1 MSVYFY
7 YCVDLYGT
15 GDWNYH
21 MTQRPPTPQAVRL
34 SFAMARAPAAL
45 FVTALQADEELFL
58 VAMQHQIAEHKAH
71 AAAALAFDRRSLT
84 LPLCSEERPD
94 A

>member
-7 YCVDLYGT
+7 YYVDLYGT

-34 SFAMARAPAAL
+34 RLSFAMARAPAAV
-45 FVTALQADEELFL
+45 FT
-58 VAMQHQIAEHKAH
+58 
-71 AAAALAFDRRSLT
+71 
-84 LPLCSEERPD
+84 
-94 A
+94 